1 MDTQTQA
8 SADWVALETKHASGA
23 YAPKPITFVRGEGV
37 RMWDAE
43 GKEYIDCGTGIGVAA
58 LGHAHPAL
66 TKAIADQAS
75 TLMTVAAGYYHN
87 DVRAAFMAKLAQ
99 IAPEGMNRVFVSNSG
114 TESIEAALKMA
125 KLKTGRSGVVAA
137 IRGFHGRTM
146 GTLGATWKKT
156 YREPFFPLIPG
167 YSHVP
172 FGDVHAI
179 KEAVT
184 QETAAVLLEPIQGE
198 GGIYPAPEG
207 YLKKVREICD
217 ENGALLI
224 LDEVQSGMGRTGK
237 WFACEHSDVV
247 PDALCLAKALG
258 AGMPIG
264 ATVFKDELS
273 FDKGQH
279 GSTYG
284 GNPLACR
291 AALTV
296 IETIESEN
304 LLQHIAEVGEYFKE
318 GLLALADLN
327 PDKIKEVRGIGL
339 MLAVQTKDKVAPI
352 LNALLENGVM
362 ALGATPTSMRFL
374 PSFIISKDEVDHVL
388 SVLDDVL

>member
-1 MDTQTQA
+1 MTDTQA
-8 SADWVALETKHASGA
+8 AADWVAMETKHASGA

-37 RMWDAE
+37 RMWDAD

-87 DVRAAFMAKLAQ
+87 DVRSAFMKKLAQ

-125 KLKTGRSGVVAA
+125 KLKTGRTGVVAA

-156 YREPFFPLIPG
+156 YREPFFPLVPG

-172 FGDVHAI
+172 FGDVHALQN
-179 KEAVT
+179 EVT
-184 QETAAVLLEPIQGE
+184 KETAAVLLEPIQGE

-207 YLKKVREICD
+207 YLGKAREICD
-217 ENGALLI
+217 KMGALLI

-237 WFACEHSDVV
+237 WFACEHDGVI

-258 AGMPIG
+258 AGVPIG
-264 ATVFKDELS
+264 ATVFKDEFE

-279 GSTYG
+279 GSTFG

-291 AALTV
+291 AGLTV
-296 IETIESEN
+296 IEIIESEK
-304 LLQHIAEVGEYFKE
+304 LLDHVTEVGEYFKE

-327 PDKIKEVRGIGL
+327 PDKIKEVRGMGL
-339 MLAVQTKDKVAPI
+339 MLAVQLKDKVGPV
-352 LNALLENGVM
+352 LNALQENGVLG
-362 ALGATPTSMRFL
+362 LGATPTSMRFL
-374 PSFIISKDEVDHVL
+374 PPFIISKDEVDHVL
-388 SVLDDVL
+388 STLDDVL